1 MEIRV
6 YVDENG
12 DVVREVDG
20 EKTVI
25 QTSEEYSKELE
36 KIVYVCRYCGQQ
48 VADLDAHEPEC
59 RKATFQRLKTSS
71 EKIDFI
77 ARELGLI

>member
-36 KIVYVCRYCGQQ
+36 
-48 VADLDAHEPEC
+48 D
-59 RKATFQRLKTSS
+59 
-71 EKIDFI
+71 
-77 ARELGLI
+77 

>member
-1 MEIRV
+1 MIIRV

-12 DVVREVDG
+12 NVVREVDG

-25 QTSEEYSKELE
+25 QTAEEYSKE

-48 VADLDAHEPEC
+48 AEDLYAHEPEC
-59 RKATFQRLKTSS
+59 RKATFQKLKTSS

-77 ARELGLI
+77 ARELGLL